1 MWHIR
6 RCGEILHRCRDGV
19 KLRAPA
25 ACVDCWLDNKVKS
38 LPVLWT
44 VGGHQ
49 ANVTYLGGML
59 EGGRDH
65 LWVIKKKKRTSIFF
79 FFFFFFTSRVVF
91 AGMHELDET
100 HAECDFC
107 LATTSNQALALS
119 GGRGTVDLAADSDG
133 AVCSRVNKCLI
144 LKAAVWK
151 QHYCTGICTICYNK
165 CVRHCRW
172 IHVLF
177 MYCKDAA
184 FFCRLL

>member
-1 MWHIR
+1 MIITAAEKERLYWLLESVWHIR

-65 LWVIKKKKRTSIFF
+65 LWVIKKKKRTSIFSF
-79 FFFFFFTSRVVF
+79 FFFYISGRICWDAWTGRDPRRVWLLPRNNIQSSFGVVRR
-91 AGMHELDET
+91 T
-100 HAECDFC
+100 
-107 LATTSNQALALS
+107 
-119 GGRGTVDLAADSDG
+119 
-133 AVCSRVNKCLI
+133 
-144 LKAAVWK
+144 
-151 QHYCTGICTICYNK
+151 
-165 CVRHCRW
+165 RHCRP
-172 IHVLF
+172 
-177 MYCKDAA
+177 C
-184 FFCRLL
+184 CRLRWSCVQQSQ